1 MEIDPQVI
9 IVFLMV
15 LFAGA
20 KALYEK
26 FNPPKEEEY
35 YEPSLEE
42 IHEEMRQRN
51 EEFKRQAELEELE
64 QQYEQAARTATPP
77 TSNPPALPAL
87 PAQPATR
94 PPDTSPKRARLTP
107 AEVEALK
114 NFQKSASPSRSKRAY
129 PSTKARLKRHL
140 SSPTAAREALLLSE
154 VFGKPKALIEE

>member
-64 QQYEQAARTATPP
+64 QQYEQAARTATPAI
-77 TSNPPALPAL
+77 SNPPAL
-87 PAQPATR
+87 PATR